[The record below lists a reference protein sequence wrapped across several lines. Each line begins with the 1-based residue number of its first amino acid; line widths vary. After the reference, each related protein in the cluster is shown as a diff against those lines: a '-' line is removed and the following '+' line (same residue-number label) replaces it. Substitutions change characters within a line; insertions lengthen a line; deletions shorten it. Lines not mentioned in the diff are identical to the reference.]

1 MVVVRL
7 AGVRMAVALLAV
19 VRMVAVQMVA
29 VLVVGQVV
37 GRVVCGNWRLLW
49 RLLCP
54 ICAFAG
60 VLPTGWCSGSTF
72 GGPARCPRRVL
83 MWGLSSLQASREA
96 VEAGV
101 LKQGGRC

>member
-7 AGVRMAVALLAV
+7 AGVRLAVALLAV
-19 VRMVAVQMVA
+19 VLLVA
-29 VLVVGQVV
+29 VLVVG
-37 GRVVCGNWRLLW
+37 RVVHGNWRLLW

-54 ICAFAG
+54 MRAFAG

-72 GGPARCPRRVL
+72 GGPALCLRRVL

-101 LKQGGRC
+101 LKQGGCC